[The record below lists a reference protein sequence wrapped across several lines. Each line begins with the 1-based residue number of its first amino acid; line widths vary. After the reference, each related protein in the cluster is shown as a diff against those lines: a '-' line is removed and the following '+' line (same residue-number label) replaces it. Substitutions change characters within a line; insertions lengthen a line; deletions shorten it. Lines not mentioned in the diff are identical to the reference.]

1 MVLNNCICVTKD
13 ATWRLAFTIRHVTS
27 ESALCIVFYYVN
39 LKTVQNFM
47 WTTALRNVLMK
58 SSVPAVLWKR
68 MLTLSRNR
76 PSKQLMGQL
85 EELRLLSGINKGKSA
100 RIAIVFRAF

>member
-1 MVLNNCICVTKD
+1 
-13 ATWRLAFTIRHVTS
+13 
-27 ESALCIVFYYVN
+27 
-39 LKTVQNFM
+39 M

-85 EELRLLSGINKGKSA
+85 EELRLLSCINKGKSA
-100 RIAIVFRAF
+100 RIAIVFQAFSSCGKYMLMSFCTYDQG